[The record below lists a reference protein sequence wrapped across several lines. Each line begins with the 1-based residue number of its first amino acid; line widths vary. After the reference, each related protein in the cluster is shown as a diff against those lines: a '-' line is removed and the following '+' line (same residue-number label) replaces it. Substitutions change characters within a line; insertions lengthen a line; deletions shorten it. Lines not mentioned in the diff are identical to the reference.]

1 MFTCDLVISYYKEN
15 LDWLNEFKNIQFRKI
30 IIYTKGHQN
39 PKAPLPYIEK
49 QLDNYGRCDQTYL
62 HHIVE
67 NYDDLPDV
75 TIFTTGSASLTHKM
89 KQLKFIVKKVFET
102 HDSVF
107 VGSQIR
113 DVKKKLYNFH
123 IDRHRSANL
132 NNQEYDTNKNVL
144 HKSPLRPFGKWY
156 TRHFPRVKITMVNY
170 FGVFAVSK
178 KHILNHPQTYY
189 QKLLAEFPKHS
200 NPEVGHYFERA
211 WLAVFH
217 PVDGTCLYNDKTGKP
232 RKTRKNKRGVF
243 LLKQGD
249 DKKQ

>member
-1 MFTCDLVISYYKEN
+1 
-15 LDWLNEFKNIQFRKI
+15 
-30 IIYTKGHQN
+30 
-39 PKAPLPYIEK
+39 
-49 QLDNYGRCDQTYL
+49 
-62 HHIVE
+62 
-67 NYDDLPDV
+67 
-75 TIFTTGSASLTHKM
+75 
-89 KQLKFIVKKVFET
+89 
-102 HDSVF
+102 
-107 VGSQIR
+107 
-113 DVKKKLYNFH
+113 
-123 IDRHRSANL
+123 
-132 NNQEYDTNKNVL
+132 
-144 HKSPLRPFGKWY
+144 
-156 TRHFPRVKITMVNY
+156 MVNY

-243 LLKQGD
+243 LLKQGA